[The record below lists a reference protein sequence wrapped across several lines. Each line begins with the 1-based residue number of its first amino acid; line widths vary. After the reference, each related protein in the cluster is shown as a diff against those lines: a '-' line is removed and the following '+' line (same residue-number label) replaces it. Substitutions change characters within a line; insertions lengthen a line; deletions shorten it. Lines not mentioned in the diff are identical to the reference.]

1 VGSPAPLP
9 LSLFATGEPALA
21 ADARTER
28 TPLDDECWV
37 DIARTWVHGGDE
49 LLEALVDTLDWRHGQ
64 RVMWGN
70 IVDEPRLTNPLHLC
84 RAATPRIVDA
94 MALALSHRY
103 GVRFDSCFVNYYRGG
118 SDSVAWHG
126 DRVGRTVPRP
136 LVAIVSLGGPRT
148 LALRPKGGGPSR
160 PFPLY
165 SGDLLVMGGATQHR
179 WEHSVPKVRDAP
191 PRLSVTFRHS
201 DSLPDESG

>member
-9 LSLFATGEPALA
+9 LSLFATGEPALGG
-21 ADARTER
+21 DALVER

-37 DIARTWVHGGDE
+37 DVARTWVHGGDE
-49 LLEALVDTLDWRHGQ
+49 LLERLVDSLNWRHGQ

-70 IVDEPRLTNPLHLC
+70 LVDEPRLTTPLQL
-84 RAATPRIVDA
+84 RGPSTPAVVGDMAA
-94 MALALSHRY
+94 ALSDHY

-136 LVAIVSLGGPRT
+136 FVAIVSLGGPRT
-148 LALRPKGGGPSR
+148 QMLRPKGGGKSR
-160 PFPLY
+160 RFPLY

-179 WEHSVPKVRDAP
+179 WEHSVPKVRHAP

-201 DSLPDESG
+201 DSLPDESE